1 MPVVVGRPLEGCVR
15 FTGRKIQLQAKI
27 NKQTNR
33 QTNCMRMGRDPGTK
47 HGFLG
52 KKKKKTC
59 SSGKIERECHDS
71 LVRYKNE
78 WIRSRKNSL
87 L

>member
-52 KKKKKTC
+52 KKKKAC